1 MPGKKCY
8 GRGAVSVKS
17 AREAARFGEVPEI
30 AEQGRRCRQSTPLW
44 RAAITQRPM
53 FVPEGTPSRRAAGD
67 CDSSV
72 ARPPAAGAVS
82 LGYRTAQGFATAT
95 TSVVAWMGDLG
106 REPERT
112 ASMIPSRGGIWRAAS
127 ATSSSPSSGFR
138 CFNVPAGQR
147 LGTEP
152 QRCSAAKDGVD
163 ACQDKL
169 QAPRRN
175 LPHTLGELLP
185 VEGHD
190 KGDVRDRIL

>member
-1 MPGKKCY
+1 MPGEKCY

-82 LGYRTAQGFATAT
+82 LGYRTAQASPPLRPPWSHGWATWEE
-95 TSVVAWMGDLG
+95 SQ
-106 REPERT
+106 
-112 ASMIPSRGGIWRAAS
+112 S
-127 ATSSSPSSGFR
+127 A
-138 CFNVPAGQR
+138 
-147 LGTEP
+147 
-152 QRCSAAKDGVD
+152 
-163 ACQDKL
+163 
-169 QAPRRN
+169 
-175 LPHTLGELLP
+175 PHP
-185 VEGHD
+185 
-190 KGDVRDRIL
+190 